1 MFDACA
7 LLLRMQYII
16 VTVQLRDTSKD
27 ICKKQLS
34 GGAIENNQY
43 KEFSKYAEKYLAMH
57 SFFLVKQHTFEVLIN
72 KDSRRQTVL
81 IKGQI
86 FSTGKV

>member
-34 GGAIENNQY
+34 GGAIENN
-43 KEFSKYAEKYLAMH
+43 
-57 SFFLVKQHTFEVLIN
+57 
-72 KDSRRQTVL
+72 
-81 IKGQI
+81 
-86 FSTGKV
+86 